1 MTESKIGLFCL
12 VQRDGIHECEPA
24 TPQNGRGDT
33 DEGKTVLQPFFV
45 CLFGFLNLQLSLQ
58 SKVGGC

>member
-1 MTESKIGLFCL
+1 MTESKINLFCL

-33 DEGKTVLQPFFV
+33 DEGKTVLQLFCV
-45 CLFGFLNLQLSLQ
+45 CFFLNIQLSLQ